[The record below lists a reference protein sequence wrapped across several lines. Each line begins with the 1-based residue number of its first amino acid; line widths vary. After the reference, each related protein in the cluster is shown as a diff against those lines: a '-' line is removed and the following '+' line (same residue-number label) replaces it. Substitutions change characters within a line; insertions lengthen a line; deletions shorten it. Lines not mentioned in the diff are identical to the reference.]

1 MRWTIGRRLA
11 AIGAL
16 SIVAVVTVG
25 TIGWT
30 QALGSKARADRA
42 FNVAKALTATIDAQ
56 HTASVVLADAGL
68 LATEHMAGATRG
80 ELIEELTEHANELRE
95 HLDVIRSVT
104 LDESYAA
111 DLATVVPTIDAIL
124 TDATEIASSTAVLSV
139 DDLGEVRAHWEDF
152 DERSEAIKTVLIE
165 RTERDVAAARSAA
178 SRAVLVLALT
188 TVVSAIVVW
197 LVSALAARAIA
208 APIGATKALLQ
219 RVAAGDLTGRLTV
232 RTDDDLGQMATAV
245 NGTIERVGGAMGRIA
260 TDAAAITS
268 AADRL
273 TAVSQQVSS
282 GAERVSDQTG
292 AASTSATQVSEDVQA
307 IASGAD
313 EMQASISEIARSAT
327 AATGIVGNAV
337 AAAEGAN
344 RTVAKLSGSSDQI
357 GQVAKVIAAI
367 AEQTNLLAL
376 NATIE
381 AARAGEMGKGF
392 AVVAGEVKDL
402 AAETARATED
412 IGRQIAA
419 LQGDS
424 AEVAHVIETISGTI
438 NQIADISQSI
448 ASAVEEQSTSTSE
461 IGTRVT
467 RAADRTVDIAHRVE
481 SVAGTSREASAA
493 AGQTRQAA
501 EELAATASSLQAV
514 VAQFRVT

>member
-30 QALGSKARADRA
+30 QAVGSKAGADRA
-42 FNVAKALTATIDAQ
+42 FTVAKALTATIDAQ

-68 LATEHMAGATRG
+68 LANPDLAQDKRG
-80 ELIEELTEHANELRE
+80 QLVDELIEHAEELRE
-95 HLDVIRSVT
+95 HLEVIRGVT
-104 LDESYAA
+104 IDARYAA
-111 DLATVVPTIDAIL
+111 DLTELVPAIDALLADAARLATAPGFLELSELEAIRTHWEAFDESSDAVKTTL
-124 TDATEIASSTAVLSV
+124 TELTEREVAGARSTA
-139 DDLGEVRAHWEDF
+139 A
-152 DERSEAIKTVLIE
+152 
-165 RTERDVAAARSAA
+165 
-178 SRAVLVLALT
+178 RAVLVLAVI

-197 LVSALAARAIA
+197 LFSTLAARAIA

-219 RVAAGDLTGRLTV
+219 RVAGGDLTGRLTV
-232 RTDDDLGQMATAV
+232 RTDDDLGQMAMAV

-307 IASGAD
+307 IAGGAD
-313 EMQASISEIARSAT
+313 EMQASISEIARSAMS
-327 AATGIVGNAV
+327 ATDIVGNAV
-337 AAAEGAN
+337 AAAQGAN
-344 RTVAKLSGSSDQI
+344 RTMAKLSGSSDQI

-424 AEVAHVIETISGTI
+424 AEVAHVIETISATI

-448 ASAVEEQSTSTSE
+448 ASAVEEQSTSTAE

-481 SVAGTSREASAA
+481 AVAGTSREASAS

-501 EELAATASSLQAV
+501 EELAATAASLQSV